1 MRGRR
6 ATDWIRRYR
15 YQPEGK
21 LWGSSRLL
29 AVFVLGR
36 GRKMARY
43 YRLETKIHALNEL
56 IEYRDDLAAASEAL
70 DIPLRTLREWRRIE
84 DELRRRHRREE
95 SQRLKRIKVDLLTK
109 MLERGQELLA
119 RMDAETAANA
129 SLSQLASALNVLV
142 SHALKIEETI
152 GEVDEQQQE
161 KVVRFEYYYDD
172 EVQDAPPWAGASE
185 GNPRAVQGG
194 LLRETVGQDGIGEV
208 YAAGEGDD
216 GWDSRLVAGA
226 DAADGEPS
234 VARLE
239 AKSDDHRWFDGE

>member
-29 AVFVLGR
+29 AMFVFGK

-56 IEYRDDLAAASEAL
+56 IEYRDDVAAASEAL
-70 DIPLRTLREWRRIE
+70 DIPIRTLREWRRIE
-84 DELRRRHRREE
+84 DELRHRHRRQE

-119 RMDAETAANA
+119 RMDAETAASA
-129 SLSQLASALNVLV
+129 SLGQLASALNVLV
-142 SHALKIEETI
+142 SHALKLEETI

-208 YAAGEGDD
+208 YAAGEGDE
-216 GWDSRLVAGA
+216 GWNSRLVAGA

-239 AKSDDHRWFDGE
+239 AKPDKHRWFDGE